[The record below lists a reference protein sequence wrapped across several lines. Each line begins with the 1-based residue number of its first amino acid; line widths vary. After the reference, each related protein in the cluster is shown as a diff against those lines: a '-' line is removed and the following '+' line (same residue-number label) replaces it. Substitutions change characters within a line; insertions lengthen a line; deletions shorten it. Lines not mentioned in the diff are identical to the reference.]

1 MPLKREIVAELGATE
16 LLLSDGIASALA
28 ANDEVKYYF
37 ALLQTA
43 RSNADRP
50 RVPVPDL
57 KGERI
62 ACQIRDA
69 FLDDVV
75 AGTKKNDDG
84 SYAIPHTAELLR
96 RIKTSIGTMLSCL
109 PEDERGGFDKRLG
122 QLVWPPIVND
132 AISGAQ
138 IDAMTSGNRA
148 AGDGFHLVVMDAH
161 RAINRLQA
169 ATAPENIAGAHA
181 HGLSAASRPLV
192 VAFMAGLNRT
202 SPLKFDHPGLGTTAT
217 EHAGRLLI
225 QNDIGTTDA
234 HVLVIR
240 VDGLAAAVTYTDV
253 HLKRQKFFKS
263 LLESFDV
270 TWEDA
275 EPKSSDKFEAGTYFL
290 TTGTFRAADASDLAR
305 YLTYLGSRIVFLID
319 WNHMRKRLD
328 GFVSKQKAVEVLKWA
343 AEHDFGHRGLL
354 EIGGEHALAAAVEY
368 AAGERLHYG
377 DRLNE
382 LIGEDHASAFL
393 CEAMQVSS
401 TGLLAG
407 RSRRMIQDE
416 IKARLRRYFDES
428 GLMIF
433 DIAAR
438 HAACGYDLAAGVR
451 EAIERIAGNGGD
463 SDWIARLKVRAVAW
477 EARADQL
484 LNDARDDV
492 KRFKRPL
499 SLIDFLGYGDDAVD
513 EMEEAASLIDL
524 FALVASEN
532 PPLKRLLLS
541 LADTALGSAQEFV
554 KSIECAATIT
564 RADMRDDLDDFL
576 GALERLVA
584 LEHRADDEIRA
595 LRHQL
600 VVDVKDARAI
610 YVVHQL
616 SAALETAT
624 DAYLHAGQ
632 ALRGYLME
640 EVIV

>member
-1 MPLKREIVAELGATE
+1 
-16 LLLSDGIASALA
+16 
-28 ANDEVKYYF
+28 
-37 ALLQTA
+37 
-43 RSNADRP
+43 
-50 RVPVPDL
+50 
-57 KGERI
+57 
-62 ACQIRDA
+62 
-69 FLDDVV
+69 
-75 AGTKKNDDG
+75 
-84 SYAIPHTAELLR
+84 
-96 RIKTSIGTMLSCL
+96 
-109 PEDERGGFDKRLG
+109 
-122 QLVWPPIVND
+122 
-132 AISGAQ
+132 
-138 IDAMTSGNRA
+138 
-148 AGDGFHLVVMDAH
+148 
-161 RAINRLQA
+161 
-169 ATAPENIAGAHA
+169 
-181 HGLSAASRPLV
+181 
-192 VAFMAGLNRT
+192 
-202 SPLKFDHPGLGTTAT
+202 
-217 EHAGRLLI
+217 
-225 QNDIGTTDA
+225 
-234 HVLVIR
+234 
-240 VDGLAAAVTYTDV
+240 
-253 HLKRQKFFKS
+253 
-263 LLESFDV
+263 
-270 TWEDA
+270 
-275 EPKSSDKFEAGTYFL
+275 
-290 TTGTFRAADASDLAR
+290 
-305 YLTYLGSRIVFLID
+305 
-319 WNHMRKRLD
+319 
-328 GFVSKQKAVEVLKWA
+328 
-343 AEHDFGHRGLL
+343 
-354 EIGGEHALAAAVEY
+354 
-368 AAGERLHYG
+368 
-377 DRLNE
+377 
-382 LIGEDHASAFL
+382 
-393 CEAMQVSS
+393 MQVSS

-616 SAALETAT
+616 FRGLGDGDGCLPPCGTGAPWLPYGRGHRMSRRSPAPAKLDVHRIPYDGAAVELPTKEMVGAKAYNLMRMARRGLYRPPGFVLGTAVCQAYLERGPEALSDLDEILKRELEVLGVRVNRRFGDPRRPLLVSVRSGAPVSMPGMMETVLNIGLNGSTLRGLLRLTGNPRLAAVCRRRLVEQYANVVHGVYPTTFDAILAAKLDHEHLTQVEDLDSSALTELAANYEETFQTVAGLPFPSSPADQLRGAVEAVLKSWMGKRAQSYRKLNGISDSIGTAT
-624 DAYLHAGQ
+624 IVQMMVFGNAGPDSGSGVGFTRDPSDGSNALYVDYLTNAQGEDVVAGRRN
-632 ALRGYLME
+632 ALGITDLENRAP
-640 EVIV
+640 